1 MVRPQSGSPRS
12 KHRPFSDNYNSM
24 NHEGR
29 YGPPSRSQRG
39 FRGPPGK
46 APPSWR
52 VNNSSGSQPYPKR
65 PSSLMGERRERP
77 HGQWMQNQDHF
88 HPYPSSQ
95 DSQRGRRRP
104 SPPRS
109 SRPPPVQHRQSPH
122 TSIHG
127 PPSHRAPVFHGN
139 HPRHTSPSRHGS
151 FHGPPS
157 ERRIPSPHN
166 SFRGPQRRPSPQEH
180 DRSWGPT
187 PRERPFGRPA
197 LGGHHWNGPGGYP
210 HPHSGD
216 SRFSGPPHRKPREFH
231 GRSSYPERWSA
242 ERDQRAPHGDL
253 RRESRRP
260 SMEFAHR
267 GGGSPHSRPP
277 YRSPARRPGPPPS
290 GSSIRPYPLM
300 RLQDRQIGRPMKR
313 RNQDFRRPPPLSSLE
328 HGPPKRFR
336 RELSVRPL
344 PLRGFRGRGLS
355 LVDKSRLL
363 KARRFRAES
372 VTQFKLPPPRPR
384 ISERVQKPKPQTTPK
399 NGKDSSAVPLR
410 KMPLKK
416 MPSSRESSPNT
427 DSKTAVAER
436 DSETKVESRRSESA
450 HSSSPIDRR
459 LSRDLVVVSH
469 WEAGHKPSTSPR
481 NSAPWRNKAPRSKSE
496 ESESR
501 GNLTLNE
508 RFTKLQSPPS
518 SSQEPKERRSSG
530 SPPKQR
536 KPVSLQRPGFRPAV
550 GVKRPSAPD
559 GVIRKPLMSTL
570 IPRPTF
576 NQKSVFKKSQSIMSK
591 YKNLQT
597 LRHKVP
603 HQRQATS
610 YRRW

>member
-52 VNNSSGSQPYPKR
+52 VHNSSGSQPYPKR

-88 HPYPSSQ
+88 HPYPNSQ

-157 ERRIPSPHN
+157 DRRIPSPHN
-166 SFRGPQRRPSPQEH
+166 SFRGPQRRPSPQDH

-216 SRFSGPPHRKPREFH
+216 SRFPGPPHRKPREFH
-231 GRSSYPERWSA
+231 GRSSYPE
-242 ERDQRAPHGDL
+242 
-253 RRESRRP
+253 
-260 SMEFAHR
+260 
-267 GGGSPHSRPP
+267 
-277 YRSPARRPGPPPS
+277 
-290 GSSIRPYPLM
+290 
-300 RLQDRQIGRPMKR
+300 
-313 RNQDFRRPPPLSSLE
+313 
-328 HGPPKRFR
+328 
-336 RELSVRPL
+336 
-344 PLRGFRGRGLS
+344 
-355 LVDKSRLL
+355 
-363 KARRFRAES
+363 
-372 VTQFKLPPPRPR
+372 
-384 ISERVQKPKPQTTPK
+384 
-399 NGKDSSAVPLR
+399 
-410 KMPLKK
+410 
-416 MPSSRESSPNT
+416 
-427 DSKTAVAER
+427 
-436 DSETKVESRRSESA
+436 
-450 HSSSPIDRR
+450 SSSPIDRR

-481 NSAPWRNKAPRSKSE
+481 NSAPWRNKASRSKSE

-518 SSQEPKERRSSG
+518 SSQEQKERRSSG
-530 SPPKQR
+530 SPPKTR
-536 KPVSLQRPGFRPAV
+536 KPVAFQRPGFRPAV